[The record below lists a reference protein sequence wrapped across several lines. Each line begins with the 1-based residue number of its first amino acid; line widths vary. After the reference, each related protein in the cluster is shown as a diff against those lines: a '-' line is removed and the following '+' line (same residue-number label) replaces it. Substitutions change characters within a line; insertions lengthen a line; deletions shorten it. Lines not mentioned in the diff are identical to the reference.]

1 MSSAACGAFILL
13 EETSNSFEVAS
24 LDDEYALLGFAL
36 DGIRRVR
43 NNVDTLDFEPALNL
57 GTTFWVQVLGD
68 DDRVPLG
75 QERAIRILD
84 VANF

>member
-36 DGIRRVR
+36 DGIRRVLHR
-43 NNVDTLDFEPALNL
+43 MSHDSLIYVT
-57 GTTFWVQVLGD
+57 
-68 DDRVPLG
+68 
-75 QERAIRILD
+75 
-84 VANF
+84 